1 MPNSFFCDVSQ
12 KNNKARED
20 LIYGYDYS
28 TSNFKKTYHLC
39 IPNNLYTEGI
49 EYSNKNELRKW
60 QQPQQKKKQKINNLI
75 THDLITTSLF
85 AIYTKCCYRLLMQNN
100 NNDDSNKLKNYVENW
115 KK

>member
-1 MPNSFFCDVSQ
+1 MFCDLSQ

-20 LIYGYDYS
+20 YS
-28 TSNFKKTYHLC
+28 TFNFKKTYHLC

-85 AIYTKCCYRLLMQNN
+85 AIHTKCCYRLLMQTTTMMT
-100 NNDDSNKLKNYVENW
+100 VTNW
-115 KK
+115 KIM

>member
-1 MPNSFFCDVSQ
+1 MFCDVSQ

-20 LIYGYDYS
+20 LIYDYDYS

-39 IPNNLYTEGI
+39 IPNNLHTEGI

-85 AIYTKCCYRLLMQNN
+85 AIYTKCCYRLLMQTTT
-100 NNDDSNKLKNYVENW
+100 LLTVTNW
-115 KK
+115 KIM